1 MLRAYPAPAFVL
13 AIVSKSTPLS
23 TRYTATRVDVQVL
36 ASDDKSSAVS
46 GIGSGEFVITT
57 STKPIEAGTQVRLAE
72 NG

>member
-1 MLRAYPAPAFVL
+1 MLLVT
-13 AIVSKSTPLS
+13 SKSSPLGN
-23 TRYTATRVDVQVL
+23 RYTATRVDVQVL